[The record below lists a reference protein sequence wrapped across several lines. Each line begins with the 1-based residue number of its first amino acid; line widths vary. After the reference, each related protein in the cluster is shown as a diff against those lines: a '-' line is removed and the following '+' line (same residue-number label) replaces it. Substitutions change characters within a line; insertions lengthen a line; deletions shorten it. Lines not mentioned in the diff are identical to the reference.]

1 MGLIIIT
8 PGPDSLLIVRNAAN
22 FGRKVGFASVLGVQV
37 GVIFHTGLALIGATA
52 LLASQPILILVIGI
66 GGAIFIG
73 FLAWQTWT
81 AGVLAADLKA
91 LNPITAQKA
100 FSDALITNALN
111 PKVILAFFA
120 IMMPLVSRDLPR
132 TPQILIMALSA
143 LAMNTV
149 WQSALALGAE
159 RFFQFFTNLA
169 VQRWINRL
177 VALILLFL
185 ALLLPFQAVMKV
197 QDLPAEGTA
206 LKPFSAL
213 STD

>member
-91 LNPITAQKA
+91 LNPITARRA

-120 IMMPLVSRDLPR
+120 IMMPLISHELPR

-143 LAMNTV
+143 LAINTI
-149 WQSALALGAE
+149 WQGALALGAE
-159 RFFQFFTNLA
+159 WFFQFFTNSIA
-169 VQRWINRL
+169 QRWINRL
-177 VALILLFL
+177 VALILLVL
-185 ALLLPFQAVMKV
+185 ALLLPFQAVTKV
-197 QDLPAEGTA
+197 QNLPKDTPAKTFSTQNAE
-206 LKPFSAL
+206 
-213 STD
+213 